1 MVRNLSAGRPTRLW
15 LVALALLVGV
25 GAFVA
30 TPAPVPAREVTNTL
44 PWNHVCVGDFP
55 GYCHYT
61 WLPIMCIEA
70 FPPWFP
76 CSIDIPGSP

>member
-30 TPAPVPAREVTNTL
+30 HARSRACT
-44 PWNHVCVGDFP
+44 
-55 GYCHYT
+55 
-61 WLPIMCIEA
+61 
-70 FPPWFP
+70 
-76 CSIDIPGSP
+76 